1 MKKHSLEAK
10 NLLSKAEMY
19 EIKAGGNGTKN
30 MTGGSCSICTT
41 CVGCT
46 TSCTACTSTAMDVI
60 VL

>member
-1 MKKHSLEAK
+1 
-10 NLLSKAEMY
+10 MY